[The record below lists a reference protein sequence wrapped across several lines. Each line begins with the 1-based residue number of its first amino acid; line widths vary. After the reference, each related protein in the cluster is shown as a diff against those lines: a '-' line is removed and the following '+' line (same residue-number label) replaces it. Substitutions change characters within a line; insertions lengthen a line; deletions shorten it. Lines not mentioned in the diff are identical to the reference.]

1 MNEINNSNLTV
12 QNADLNRSASQV
24 SQPKAPRPRT
34 AAYIKF
40 KNFAKKH
47 RDNGDALVKFVNP
60 NDYENS
66 DLRVANSD
74 DDGGFLKCDKINAL
88 YRRDET
94 KAINNNVR
102 NLFIKALVDSFNDI
116 DLFAVLSEKELEDMK
131 LADFIGDDALKAA
144 QQKGK
149 LMLSELAGKA
159 TTGKPLSSRR
169 IAAITEA
176 LENYDSCKLE
186 PELIDDEDAGK
197 IVGNIFTTWAWPDD
211 DDDGAE
217 ACKERLNNIH
227 AQENQGPKPLTIN
240 ISGSENG
247 LYENAATGEALRTKL
262 FNALG
267 NNNLATGFLLKF
279 LSRVS
284 RFGVDSFL
292 YKSIHTCYEEYRKQK
307 NRYKSPIVVNLKIV
321 DLAEKVEDKG
331 KKGKIVL
338 EVTEGEGNDRRTATA
353 TFKLSDYGKFA
364 DASLSVDKVD
374 DTPVLKFTS
383 GPSGT

>member
-1 MNEINNSNLTV
+1 MNEVNNSNV
-12 QNADLNRSASQV
+12 IQGGDLNRSQV

-60 NDYENS
+60 DDYENS
-66 DLRVANSD
+66 DLRVANKD
-74 DDGGFLKCDKINAL
+74 DDGGFFKCDKINAL

-116 DLFAVLSEKELEDMK
+116 DLFAVLSEKELEEMK

-176 LENYDSCKLE
+176 LENCDSCKLD
-186 PELIDDEDAGK
+186 PKWIDDEDASK
-197 IVGNIFTTWAWPDD
+197 IVRNIFTTWAWPDD

-227 AQENQGPKPLTIN
+227 AQEQGPKPLTIN
-240 ISGSENG
+240 ICGSENG
-247 LYENAATGEALRTKL
+247 LYENAATGAELRTKL

-292 YKSIHTCYEEYRKQK
+292 YKSIHTCYEEYCEQK

-321 DLAEKVEDKG
+321 DLAKEGETKGQKG
-331 KKGKIVL
+331 KVVL
-338 EVTEGEGNDRRTATA
+338 KVTEGEGNDRRTVTA

-364 DASLSVDKVD
+364 DASLQVDKVD